1 MATQHEIETA
11 LNIADRGARGAR
23 VAVTAGELD
32 NGDISLVVQL
42 VSGCSTP
49 RRIGHLRLSE
59 AAALALT
66 VQLGE
71 ALGP

>member
-1 MATQHEIETA
+1 MATQHEIEMA
-11 LNIADRGARGAR
+11 LNIVDRGAR
-23 VAVTAGELD
+23 VAITAGEMAD
-32 NGDISLVVQL
+32 GDISLVVQL

-71 ALGP
+71 ALGL

>member
-1 MATQHEIETA
+1 MATQHEIEMA
-11 LNIADRGARGAR
+11 LNLVDRGAR
-23 VAVTAGELD
+23 VAITAGEMD
-32 NGDISLVVQL
+32 DGDISLVVQL

-59 AAALALT
+59 AAALALA

-71 ALGP
+71 ALGL

>member
-1 MATQHEIETA
+1 MATQHEIEMA
-11 LNIADRGARGAR
+11 LGIVDRGAR
-23 VAVTAGELD
+23 VTLTAGELVD
-32 NGDISLVVQL
+32 GDVGLVVHL

-59 AAALALT
+59 TAALALT

-71 ALGP
+71 ALGL

>member
-1 MATQHEIETA
+1 MATQHEIEMA
-11 LNIADRGARGAR
+11 LNIVDRGAR
-23 VAVTAGELD
+23 VAITTGEMAD
-32 NGDISLVVQL
+32 GDISLVVQL

-59 AAALALT
+59 ATALALA

-71 ALGP
+71 ALGL

>member
-1 MATQHEIETA
+1 MPTQHEIEMA
-11 LNIADRGARGAR
+11 LSLVDRGAR
-23 VAVTAGELD
+23 VAITAGEMD
-32 NGDISLVVQL
+32 DGDISLVVQL

-59 AAALALT
+59 AAALALA

-71 ALGP
+71 ALGL

>member
-11 LNIADRGARGAR
+11 LNIADRGAR

-59 AAALALT
+59 AAAVALT

-71 ALGP
+71 ALGL

>member
-1 MATQHEIETA
+1 MASMHEIEMA
-11 LNIADRGARGAR
+11 LNLVDRGAR

-49 RRIGHLRLSE
+49 RRVGHLRLSE

-71 ALGP
+71 ALGL

>member
-1 MATQHEIETA
+1 MATQHEIEMA
-11 LNIADRGARGAR
+11 LNLADRGAR

-49 RRIGHLRLSE
+49 RRVGRLRLSE

-71 ALGP
+71 ALGL

>member
-1 MATQHEIETA
+1 MATQHEIKTA
-11 LNIADRGARGAR
+11 LNIADRGAR

-32 NGDISLVVQL
+32 NGDISLVVHL

-71 ALGP
+71 ALGL

>member
-1 MATQHEIETA
+1 MATQHEIEMA
-11 LNIADRGARGAR
+11 LNLVDRGAR

-32 NGDISLVVQL
+32 NGEISLVVQL
-42 VSGCSTP
+42 VSGCSIL
-49 RRIGHLRLSE
+49 RRVGHLRLSE

-71 ALGP
+71 ALGL

>member
-1 MATQHEIETA
+1 MPTQHEIEMA
-11 LNIADRGARGAR
+11 LNLVDRGAR
-23 VAVTAGELD
+23 VAITAGEMD
-32 NGDISLVVQL
+32 DGDISLVVQL

-59 AAALALT
+59 AAALALA

-71 ALGP
+71 ALDL

>member
-1 MATQHEIETA
+1 MPTQHEIEMA
-11 LNIADRGARGAR
+11 LNIVDRGAR
-23 VAVTAGELD
+23 VAITAGEMD
-32 NGDISLVVQL
+32 DGDISLVVQL

-59 AAALALT
+59 AAALALA

-71 ALGP
+71 ALGL

>member
-1 MATQHEIETA
+1 MATQHELEMA
-11 LNIADRGARGAR
+11 LNIVDRGAR
-23 VAVTAGELD
+23 VAITAGEMD
-32 NGDISLVVQL
+32 DGDISLVVQL
-42 VSGCSTP
+42 VSGCSAP

-71 ALGP
+71 ALGL

>member
-1 MATQHEIETA
+1 MATQHEIEMA
-11 LNIADRGARGAR
+11 LNLVDRGAR
-23 VAVTAGELD
+23 VAITAGEMD
-32 NGDISLVVQL
+32 DGDISLVVQL

-71 ALGP
+71 ALGL

>member
-1 MATQHEIETA
+1 MATQHEIEMA
-11 LNIADRGARGAR
+11 LNLVDRGAR

-49 RRIGHLRLSE
+49 RRVGHLRLSE
-59 AAALALT
+59 AAALSLT
-66 VQLGE
+66 LQLGE
-71 ALGP
+71 ALGL